1 MGGVFERFPR
11 LKVVFVE
18 PGLLWVAWWLDV
30 VDDMVKRQGYVYPAI
45 TDLPSEY
52 FHRNIHLTFVDEEMG
67 LHRVRDVLGVEN
79 ILWSTDFPH
88 PVTSWPHSRKIVE
101 QQFASIPADERE
113 LIVSGNATRVWNL

>member
-1 MGGVFERFPR
+1 
-11 LKVVFVE
+11 
-18 PGLLWVAWWLDV
+18 
-30 VDDMVKRQGYVYPAI
+30 MVKRQGYVYPAI
-45 TDLPSEY
+45 TDLPSAY

-101 QQFASIPADERE
+101 QQFRSIPAEERE
-113 LIVSGNATRVWNL
+113 LIVAGNASRVWNLQPVKSAAG